1 MLDGIYYRIF
11 HFSCYSAVFLSFLS
25 RIFLSQMPLG
35 GSTDIDFIS
44 IIQPLPVTGQPCGV
58 FTFAAALTAIHSAI
72 VLAIGTPNAP

>member
-25 RIFLSQMPLG
+25 HIIQMPLG

-44 IIQPLPVTGQPCGV
+44 IIQPLPVTGQHCGV
-58 FTFAAALTAIHSAI
+58 SLFADALTAIHSAI